1 MSDDL
6 RDSCS
11 GPDITPVCDAGSAV
25 PQGHSHSHGV
35 RPGANARW
43 LWVALGL
50 LSAYLVVE
58 VVVALLARSLAL
70 LSDAG
75 HLLTDVG
82 SLAVALWAIR
92 LAARPAGGAMTYGWK
107 RAEILSAAGNAAT
120 LLVVGLIVL
129 IEAVRRLAHPP
140 HVDAAPVLVTAL
152 VGIAVNIVVAWAV
165 ARADRSSLN
174 VEGAYQHILT
184 DLYGFLA
191 TAAAAVVILVTGWQR
206 ADAVASLLLVVLMAR
221 SGLTL
226 ARQSSRILLEA
237 APPGMQIS
245 DIREHLLRVDH
256 VRDVHD
262 LHVWTVTSDDHA
274 LSAHVVVDEGCFAD
288 SHAPQLLDALQA
300 CLHEHFD
307 IGHSSLQ
314 LEPPTHAAH
323 ETAIH

>member
-6 RDSCS
+6 WDSCS
-11 GPDITPVCDAGSAV
+11 GPDITPVCDAASAV
-25 PQGHSHSHGV
+25 PERHAHSHGV
-35 RPGANARW
+35 RPGANVRW
-43 LWVALGL
+43 LWLGLGL
-50 LSAYLVVE
+50 LTAYLVAE
-58 VVVALLARSLAL
+58 VVVALLSRSLAL

-92 LAARPAGGAMTYGWK
+92 LAARPARGAMTYGWK

-129 IEAVRRLAHPP
+129 IEAVRRLVHPP
-140 HVDAAPVLVTAL
+140 HVDAAPVLITAL
-152 VGIAVNIVVAWAV
+152 VGIGVNIVVAWAV

-184 DLYGFLA
+184 DLFGFLA
-191 TAAAAVVILVTGWQR
+191 TAAAAVVILATGWQR
-206 ADAVASLLLVVLMAR
+206 ADAVASLVLVVLMFR

-237 APPGMQIS
+237 APPGVRIS

>member
-1 MSDDL
+1 MDDDL

-11 GPDITPVCDAGSAV
+11 GPDITPVCDADSAV
-25 PQGHSHSHGV
+25 PQGHSHGHGV
-35 RPGANARW
+35 AAGADSRW
-43 LWVALGL
+43 LWLALGL
-50 LSAYLVVE
+50 LSTYLVVE
-58 VVVALLARSLAL
+58 VVVALVARSLAL

-92 LAARPAGGAMTYGWK
+92 LAARPARGAMTYGWK

-120 LLVVGLIVL
+120 LLVVGMIVL
-129 IEAVRRLAHPP
+129 VEAIRRMVHPP
-140 HVDAAPVLVTAL
+140 HVNAVPVLVTAL
-152 VGIAVNIVVAWAV
+152 AGIAVNIVVAWTV

-191 TAAAAVVILVTGWQR
+191 TTVAAVVIIVTGWQR
-206 ADAVASLLLVVLMAR
+206 ADAVASIVLVVLMVR
-221 SGLTL
+221 SGLSL

-237 APPGMQIS
+237 APPGVRVS

-314 LEPPTHAAH
+314 LEPPAHAAH

>member
-11 GPDITPVCDAGSAV
+11 GPDITPVCDASSAV
-25 PQGHSHSHGV
+25 PQAHSHSHGV
-35 RPGANARW
+35 RPGSNARW
-43 LWVALGL
+43 LWIALGL
-50 LSAYLVVE
+50 LSAYLAVE

-92 LAARPAGGAMTYGWK
+92 LAARPARGAMTYGWK

-129 IEAVRRLAHPP
+129 IEAVRRLVHPP

-152 VGIAVNIVVAWAV
+152 AGIAVNIVVAWAV

-191 TAAAAVVILVTGWQR
+191 TSAAAVVILATGWQR
-206 ADAVASLLLVVLMAR
+206 ADAVASLVLVALMTR
-221 SGLTL
+221 SGVTL

-237 APPGMQIS
+237 APQGVQIS
-245 DIREHLLRVDH
+245 QIREHLLRVDH